1 MAGRVLDVDHIG
13 VSVSDMGRA
22 VAFFRALGAEV
33 TQDYLYDDPKISKIV
48 GIDGV
53 KNRICLATLH
63 GKNFELLEYVEPRG
77 RQAENHRPCD
87 PGHLHIA
94 LLVEDIEG
102 MTEQMRAQGF
112 EPANEVQHNPTGS
125 DRSANYCYGFDGLV
139 VELIEI
145 DAPSAP
151 KAA

>member
-1 MAGRVLDVDHIG
+1 MVGRVIDVDHIG

-22 VAFFRALGAEV
+22 IRFFEALGATV
-33 TQDYLYDDPKISKIV
+33 TPPYPYDDPKIGRIIGIPGAQNIV
-48 GIDGV
+48 
-53 KNRICLATLH
+53 CLATLH
-63 GKNFELLEYVEPRG
+63 GKNFELLQYVQPVG

-94 LLVEDIEG
+94 LRVEDIEA

-112 EPANEVQHNPTGS
+112 EPANPVQHNPCGS

-139 VELIEI
+139 VELIECA
-145 DAPSAP
+145 DGA
-151 KAA
+151 

>member
-1 MAGRVLDVDHIG
+1 MAGKVLDVDHIG

-22 VAFFRALGAEV
+22 VRFFRALGAEV
-33 TQDYLYDDPKISKIV
+33 TQDYLYDDPKVSKIV

-53 KNRICLATLH
+53 KNRIGLATLH
-63 GKNFELLEYVEPRG
+63 GKNFELLQYVEPVG
-77 RQAENHRPCD
+77 RQAQNHRPCD

-102 MTEQMRAQGF
+102 MTERMREHGF
-112 EPANEVQHNPTGS
+112 EPANEVQHNPCGS

-139 VELIEI
+139 VELIEV
-145 DAPSAP
+145 DAA
-151 KAA
+151 

>member
-1 MAGRVLDVDHIG
+1 MTGKIIDVDHIG
-13 VSVSDMGRA
+13 VSVSDMARA
-22 VAFFRALGAEV
+22 RRFFEALGATV
-33 TQDYLYDDPKISKIV
+33 TPDYLYDDPKIGKIV

-94 LLVEDIEG
+94 LRVEDIEAV
-102 MTEQMRAQGF
+102 TENLREHGF
-112 EPANEVQHNPTGS
+112 EAANPVQHNPTGS
-125 DRSANYCYGFDGLV
+125 PLSANYCYGFDGLV
-139 VELIEI
+139 VELIEL
-145 DAPSAP
+145 DAA
-151 KAA
+151 